1 MSRPLQRSR
10 LVDAENGW
18 CLRAHRV
25 CACTGVLRYF
35 AAVSRLGDG
44 AFWYALM
51 GTLVVVD
58 GMAGLRASLHLAA
71 TGLVALVLYKLLK
84 RWTRRPRPFASDVRI
99 QAWVAP
105 LDEFS
110 FPSGHTLHAVA
121 FSLVAMAHYPA
132 LAWLLV
138 PFTASVAA
146 SRVVLG
152 LHYPSDVLAATAIGS
167 ALAALALL
175 SVAGL
180 ALCITFAWF
189 SAPDLALTQLAV
201 EVDRPRVRRG
211 RRAEHG
217 RLRDRGALPLT
228 AHRSRPRSLSGDPCP
243 GQAGVARGTTKRKG
257 RHCRPFVHQIL
268 MSINPRPSSCAAAS
282 PGAAPRCRQTR
293 PRSPMPA

>member
-1 MSRPLQRSR
+1 MSRSLPRNR

-18 CLRAHRV
+18 CLRANRV
-25 CACTGVLRYF
+25 CARNGALRYF

-71 TGLVALVLYKLLK
+71 TGLVALTLYKLLK

-138 PFTASVAA
+138 PFTASVAV

-152 LHYPSDVLAATAIGS
+152 LHYPSDVLAATGIGS
-167 ALAALALL
+167 ALAALALWL
-175 SVAGL
+175 VPGVSL
-180 ALCITFAWF
+180 FA
-189 SAPDLALTQLAV
+189 
-201 EVDRPRVRRG
+201 
-211 RRAEHG
+211 
-217 RLRDRGALPLT
+217 
-228 AHRSRPRSLSGDPCP
+228 
-243 GQAGVARGTTKRKG
+243 
-257 RHCRPFVHQIL
+257 
-268 MSINPRPSSCAAAS
+268 
-282 PGAAPRCRQTR
+282 
-293 PRSPMPA
+293 